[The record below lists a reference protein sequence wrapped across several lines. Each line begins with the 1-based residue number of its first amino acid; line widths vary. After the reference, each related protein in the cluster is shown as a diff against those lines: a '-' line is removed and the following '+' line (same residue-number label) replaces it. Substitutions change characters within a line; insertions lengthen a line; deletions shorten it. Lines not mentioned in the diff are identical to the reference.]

1 MSRTDKKISEEIKKR
16 NDALKNKNNDGQA
29 ESKPLELTIDK
40 GTIFG
45 EKEMQRLLSKKDELV
60 KQKTKD
66 GRNQYQIEI
75 QKLKDKLKAKSKEAK
90 AQGFKSL
97 KFKFSDLLNHVK
109 KQEREGKFDRGAEE
123 KNKNALRKKMLDKQ
137 DGSKRG
143 GVHPGTKQDKSNE
156 LVKRVADDPEYK
168 ALKKKNKTK
177 TGPGSR

>member
-16 NDALKNKNNDGQA
+16 NDALKNKKTIEGEA
-29 ESKPLELTIDK
+29 PSKGLELTIDK

-137 DGSKRG
+137 DGSRRG
-143 GVHPGTKQDKSNE
+143 GVHKGTKEDRSNE
-156 LVKRVADDPEYK
+156 LSQEAAD
-168 ALKKKNKTK
+168 AMIKKKKKK
-177 TGPGSR
+177 TGPGAR

>member
-16 NDALKNKNNDGQA
+16 NDALKNKKIDGQA
-29 ESKPLELTIDK
+29 ESKSKGLELTIDK

-90 AQGFKSL
+90 AQGFKTL

-137 DGSKRG
+137 DGSRRG
-143 GVHPGTKQDKSNE
+143 GVHKGTKEDRSNE
-156 LVKRVADDPEYK
+156 LSQEAAD
-168 ALKKKNKTK
+168 AMIKKKKKK
-177 TGPGSR
+177 TGPGAR

>member
-16 NDALKNKNNDGQA
+16 NDALKNKNIDGQA
-29 ESKPLELTIDK
+29 ESKSKGLELTIDK

-90 AQGFKSL
+90 AQGFKTL

-137 DGSKRG
+137 DGSRRG
-143 GVHPGTKQDKSNE
+143 GVHKGTKEDRSNE
-156 LVKRVADDPEYK
+156 LSQEAAD
-168 ALKKKNKTK
+168 AMIKKKKKK
-177 TGPGSR
+177 TGPGAR